1 MIIEYIKPGSKIYN
15 DILNILFILYAGLLP
30 FSNAFDT
37 HTGPYL
43 IMLFWILEGNFKE
56 KLDIF
61 KSYPALPLL
70 TLFFTI
76 SAISF
81 LWSDNFYSAKK
92 EFEYYFVLFSI
103 FTAISTSIKAE
114 YIKIAIYT
122 FLISMFISEIYSY
135 GIFFDIFHPKGADRF
150 NPTPPYIHHLR
161 YSIFLAV
168 TALIL
173 LSMVTDS
180 SKSIKWR
187 LPEGLFLLSTTANL
201 FMNGGRTG
209 QLAFIVAV
217 IIFIIFKYGM
227 NFKRLAITLLSLSAI
242 LITAYYFSPV
252 FNNRVHSAISDIDDI
267 FTKSNLQNSWGER
280 IAMKIVAIDLISKYP
295 LFGEGIGDAMDS
307 YREDISSPPMDKYSF
322 TAHVPH
328 VHDQFL
334 QIAIQSGVI
343 NMLIFISFILY
354 LFFMKCQS
362 KENQALLKAVVVIF
376 IIGSL
381 TDVILRNYNAGLFAF
396 VFTLLALRCKKE
408 LDRATG

>member
-1 MIIEYIKPGSKIYN
+1 MIEYIKPGSKIYN
-15 DILNILFILYAGLLP
+15 NILNILFILYAGLLP

-70 TLFFTI
+70 TLFFII
-76 SAISF
+76 SALSF
-81 LWSDNFYSAKK
+81 IWSDNFYSAKK

-103 FTAISTSIKAE
+103 FTAISTSIKAK

-135 GIFFDIFHPKGADRF
+135 GIFFDIFHPKDANRL

-173 LSMVTDS
+173 LSMVLS
-180 SKSIKWR
+180 SKNSKFRMI
-187 LPEGLFLLSTTANL
+187 EGIFLISTTTNL
-201 FMNGGRTG
+201 FINGGRAG
-209 QLAFIVAV
+209 QLAFVVAV
-217 IIFIIFKYGM
+217 VVFISSKYGL
-227 NFKRLAITLLSLSAI
+227 NLKRLSITIISLLAVLI
-242 LITAYYFSPV
+242 LAYNFSPV
-252 FNNRVHSAISDIDDI
+252 FHNRANLAL
-267 FTKSNLQNSWGER
+267 SNIKMIVQKGDLKNSWGER
-280 IAMKIVAIDLISKYP
+280 IAMKIVAIDLISKHP
-295 LFGEGIGDAMDS
+295 LIGEGIGDAMSS
-307 YREDISSPPMDKYSF
+307 YREDISTPPMDRYSF
-322 TAHVPH
+322 IAHTPH

-334 QIAIQSGVI
+334 QIAIQSGLI

-354 LFFMKCQS
+354 LFFMKCSS
-362 KENQALLKAVVVIF
+362 KDNEALLKAVVVIF
-376 IIGSL
+376 IIGSF
-381 TDVILRNYNAGLFAF
+381 TDVMLRNYNAGLFAF
-396 VFTLLALRCKKE
+396 IFALLAVRCK
-408 LDRATG
+408 LDSTTG